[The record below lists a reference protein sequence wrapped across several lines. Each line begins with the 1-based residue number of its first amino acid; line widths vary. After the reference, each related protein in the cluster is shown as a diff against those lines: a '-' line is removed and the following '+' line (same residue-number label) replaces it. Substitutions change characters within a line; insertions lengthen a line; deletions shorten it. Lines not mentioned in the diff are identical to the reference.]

1 MAIYEPTA
9 SLYFDRRV
17 SQKTKNNK
25 YPAKI
30 NVYYLGKNQPYS
42 LKRYYTK
49 EEWKKMF
56 SPKLRDQRLK
66 EERTKLEHYVGD
78 MFKDALKK
86 IDEPFTFQK
95 FRDVYFKKNLA
106 HLESNDMYALFE
118 KRILELE
125 KEARKDDESG
135 DNVQIYRTA
144 MNSFKRFRK
153 KLSTSQVT
161 VEFLKQYETN
171 MTKADKSVAYISIN
185 QRTLKAVWNWA
196 KREGHIKTDVN
207 PFANYTI
214 KKSSKKNVALNENE
228 LRTLRNYEPQTDA
241 ERRAFHFWW
250 FLFYCN
256 GINIKDACLL
266 KHKNISGETVEIRR
280 AKTRRTNQ
288 SVVVVRFKYS
298 EKIEAIINELGNKDE
313 STDAF
318 VFNILQHGLNYKD
331 TRRLVQNHTDVVNK
345 YMKIIGQKLGILKK
359 IKTNVARHSFATYLY
374 RRGTQIGIISE
385 ALGHSSIQTTKLY
398 LASFDEETLQKTADL
413 LDEI

>member
-1 MAIYEPTA
+1 MEIFNLKGKTA
-9 SLYFDRRV
+9 VVIGGSGGIGRTLCFGLAKAGVKICPV
-17 SQKTKNNK
+17 SRSKGPLEEVANEAKKLGTKVFPYVADATSYKEIEIMKEKILDQFGRIDILINSQGLNIK
-25 YPAKI
+25 KPA
-30 NVYYLGKNQPYS
+30 
-42 LKRYYTK
+42 
-49 EEWKKMF
+49 
-56 SPKLRDQRLK
+56 
-66 EERTKLEHYVGD
+66 
-78 MFKDALKK
+78 
-86 IDEPFTFQK
+86 
-95 FRDVYFKKNLA
+95 
-106 HLESNDMYALFE
+106 
-118 KRILELE
+118 LELE